1 MFEHFP
7 YVNMHELNLDWIIEQ
22 VKKAYSPDNPPDNLV
37 LSVNGQTGEVVLY
50 QDANVQLPSVESNQ
64 WNIYRLVASQNG
76 QIARG
81 IEFSGNGTAR
91 IINGTHRALIYTSE
105 NPPDYPVD
113 SVNGQTGA
121 VTIQVPFVNTT
132 DELMQFATDSED
144 NYWGLR
150 RNTTGGEAGI
160 YLDTAGETV
169 RAYITLMPEYE
180 GEGTPQ
186 TFQLLTTNDIPETS
200 GVVSVNGLTGVVH
213 LFGTNIYRTDNSN
226 QTINQ
231 AISTLEN
238 STNSLNTR
246 TGALE
251 DGIAIVANGNTH
263 PAIASGQFVYVK
275 NHESLT
281 EGLYT
286 ANSAIGTNASL
297 TTSNLTADGSG
308 GLNALKAKI
317 GNVGNTDL
325 QSQVTSLNSNTTAV
339 TRHTRKTSFSLSDL
353 QAAVADQDL
362 AKHGL
367 KVGDETTINGHT
379 YVIAG
384 LNVMK
389 GTHSYTCTSNHV
401 GLIVIPHTTHAW
413 NASGKTNEGADGR
426 GAGYSNCDLQYYL
439 ENDVVAMCNTD
450 IGLAHLYAHR
460 KMMGNAINETGYNRF
475 GTATGCTSGWAW
487 KENCYISALTEAQV
501 YGGDHWSSSG
511 YDTGEANTLLP
522 VFSEYKHTEIF
533 KNEYPWLRNV
543 LSASQACIASDTG
556 IAYGIDVST
565 AYHVAGLILYH

>member
-7 YVNMHELNLDWIIEQ
+7 YTNMHELNLDWIIEQ

-50 QDANVQLPSVESNQ
+50 KDANIQLPSVESNQ
-64 WNIYRLVASQNG
+64 WNIYRLVSSPNG
-76 QIARG
+76 QTARG

-160 YLDTAGETV
+160 YLDTAGKTV

-186 TFQLLTTNDIPETS
+186 TFQLLTTNDIPESS
-200 GVVSVNGLTGVVH
+200 GVVSVNGLTGVVR

-226 QTINQ
+226 QTLNQ

-251 DGIAIVANGNTH
+251 TDSASLKTRATALEGTASALEDGIAIVANGNTH
-263 PAIASGQFVYVK
+263 PSISSGQFVYIK
-275 NHESLT
+275 NHPSLT

-286 ANSAIGTNASL
+286 ANSAIGTNAEL
-297 TTSNLTADGSG
+297 TTSNVTADGSG

-325 QSQVTSLNSNTTAV
+325 QSQVTSLNSKFATDYPIKNKA
-339 TRHTRKTSFSLSDL
+339 S
-353 QAAVADQDL
+353 
-362 AKHGL
+362 
-367 KVGDETTINGHT
+367 T
-379 YVIAG
+379 Y
-384 LNVMK
+384 
-389 GTHSYTCTSNHV
+389 GTHSSFTVENVTSNDAYLLFGASGTVAPFCYLISVAGGKVVVNMIIDPYGITVTGTISNNTLTINFSPSVTTIIKCV
-401 GLIVIPHTTHAW
+401 GLH
-413 NASGKTNEGADGR
+413 
-426 GAGYSNCDLQYYL
+426 
-439 ENDVVAMCNTD
+439 
-450 IGLAHLYAHR
+450 
-460 KMMGNAINETGYNRF
+460 
-475 GTATGCTSGWAW
+475 
-487 KENCYISALTEAQV
+487 
-501 YGGDHWSSSG
+501 
-511 YDTGEANTLLP
+511 
-522 VFSEYKHTEIF
+522 
-533 KNEYPWLRNV
+533 
-543 LSASQACIASDTG
+543 
-556 IAYGIDVST
+556 
-565 AYHVAGLILYH
+565 

>member
-7 YVNMHELNLDWIIEQ
+7 YTNMHELNLDWIIEQ

-50 QDANVQLPSVESNQ
+50 KDANVQLPSVESNQ
-64 WNIYRLVASQNG
+64 WNIYRLVASPNG
-76 QIARG
+76 QTAKG

-91 IINGTHRALIYTSE
+91 IINGTQRALIYTSE

-180 GEGTPQ
+180 EEGKPQ
-186 TFQLLTTNDIPETS
+186 TFQLLTTNDIPESS
-200 GVVSVNGLTGVVH
+200 GVVSVNGMTGVVR

-226 QTINQ
+226 QTLNQ

-246 TGALE
+246 TGELETDSASLKTRATALEGTASSLE
-251 DGIAIVANGNTH
+251 DGIAIVSNGNTH
-263 PAIASGQFVYVK
+263 PPIASGQFVYVK

-286 ANSAIGTNASL
+286 ANSAIGTNATL

-325 QSQVTSLNSNTTAV
+325 QSQVTSLNSNFTEFIYGGSVPDGTSIYDITTPGFYSLPASRTYTGMPSAKCYALWVLSGTKSGTQAV
-339 TRHTRKTSFSLSDL
+339 QVAIGVSAMFYHLATS
-353 QAAVADQDL
+353 
-362 AKHGL
+362 
-367 KVGDETTINGHT
+367 
-379 YVIAG
+379 
-384 LNVMK
+384 
-389 GTHSYTCTSNHV
+389 
-401 GLIVIPHTTHAW
+401 
-413 NASGKTNEGADGR
+413 
-426 GAGYSNCDLQYYL
+426 
-439 ENDVVAMCNTD
+439 
-450 IGLAHLYAHR
+450 
-460 KMMGNAINETGYNRF
+460 
-475 GTATGCTSGWAW
+475 TSGTGWGSW
-487 KENCYISALTEAQV
+487 RKITTTE
-501 YGGDHWSSSG
+501 DS
-511 YDTGEANTLLP
+511 
-522 VFSEYKHTEIF
+522 
-533 KNEYPWLRNV
+533 
-543 LSASQACIASDTG
+543 
-556 IAYGIDVST
+556 
-565 AYHVAGLILYH
+565 

>member
-7 YVNMHELNLDWIIEQ
+7 YTNMHELNLDWIIEQ

-37 LSVNGQTGEVVLY
+37 LSVNGQTGDVVLY
-50 QDANVQLPSVESNQ
+50 KDANVQLPSVESNQ
-64 WNIYRLVASQNG
+64 WNIYRLVASPNG
-76 QIARG
+76 QTARG

-186 TFQLLTTNDIPETS
+186 TFQLLTTNDIPESS
-200 GVVSVNGLTGVVH
+200 GVVSVNGMTGVVR

-226 QTINQ
+226 QTLNQ

-238 STNSLNTR
+238 TTNTLNTR
-246 TGALE
+246 TGKLEGTANALE

-263 PAIASGQFVYVK
+263 PSISSGQFVYIK
-275 NHESLT
+275 NHPSLT

-286 ANSAIGTNASL
+286 ANSAIGTNAEL
-297 TTSNLTADGSG
+297 TTSNVTADGSG

-325 QSQVTSLNSNTTAV
+325 QSQVTSLNSKIKTLTFTA
-339 TRHTRKTSFSLSDL
+339 TSDSNSDVEL
-353 QAAVADQDL
+353 P
-362 AKHGL
+362 
-367 KVGDETTINGHT
+367 TTIQPHLH
-379 YVIAG
+379 A
-384 LNVMK
+384 VM
-389 GTHSYTCTSNHV
+389 SM
-401 GLIVIPHTTHAW
+401 I
-413 NASGKTNEGADGR
+413 
-426 GAGYSNCDLQYYL
+426 
-439 ENDVVAMCNTD
+439 
-450 IGLAHLYAHR
+450 
-460 KMMGNAINETGYNRF
+460 
-475 GTATGCTSGWAW
+475 CTSGANIVCNVYRPGGT
-487 KENCYISALTEAQV
+487 KYSAYLTNYKGDAISSNERTYEVV
-501 YGGDHWSSSG
+501 YYVKS
-511 YDTGEANTLLP
+511 
-522 VFSEYKHTEIF
+522 
-533 KNEYPWLRNV
+533 
-543 LSASQACIASDTG
+543 
-556 IAYGIDVST
+556 
-565 AYHVAGLILYH
+565 

>member
-7 YVNMHELNLDWIIEQ
+7 YTNMHELNLDWIIEQ

-50 QDANVQLPSVESNQ
+50 KDANVQLPSVESNQ
-64 WNIYRLVASQNG
+64 WNIYRLVSSPNG
-76 QIARG
+76 QTARG

-121 VTIQVPFVNTT
+121 VKIQVPFVNTT

-186 TFQLLTTNDIPETS
+186 TFQLLTTNDIPESS
-200 GVVSVNGLTGVVH
+200 GVVSVNGMTGVVR

-226 QTINQ
+226 QTLNQ

-246 TGALE
+246 TRALE

-325 QSQVTSLNSNTTAV
+325 QEQVTSLNSKITNVLNSGQNLIGNIILPGYNTGSGNYFDFFVPCNTGGKTVTSASLENTTIIHLATTLINFSSAPEV
-339 TRHTRKTSFSLSDL
+339 T
-353 QAAVADQDL
+353 
-362 AKHGL
+362 
-367 KVGDETTINGHT
+367 
-379 YVIAG
+379 
-384 LNVMK
+384 VM
-389 GTHSYTCTSNHV
+389 GQT
-401 GLIVIPHTTHAW
+401 
-413 NASGKTNEGADGR
+413 
-426 GAGYSNCDLQYYL
+426 
-439 ENDVVAMCNTD
+439 
-450 IGLAHLYAHR
+450 
-460 KMMGNAINETGYNRF
+460 
-475 GTATGCTSGWAW
+475 
-487 KENCYISALTEAQV
+487 
-501 YGGDHWSSSG
+501 
-511 YDTGEANTLLP
+511 
-522 VFSEYKHTEIF
+522 
-533 KNEYPWLRNV
+533 
-543 LSASQACIASDTG
+543 
-556 IAYGIDVST
+556 AYGVRLEVRYSSPNTPNVCGTIYAIELKLTCS
-565 AYHVAGLILYH
+565 